1 MNTIKPIVLA
11 VITLC
16 LNAAHAQDAA
26 VSPTASVDTLETIR
40 VESSAYASAGGLSP
54 AYAGG
59 QVARGGRAGILGTLD
74 YMETPFSITSYTSE
88 FIQDRQARSVGDV
101 LQSDPGVRMARG
113 FGNFQETYFI
123 RGFLL
128 ESDSISYNG

>member
-1 MNTIKPIVLA
+1 
-11 VITLC
+11 
-16 LNAAHAQDAA
+16 
-26 VSPTASVDTLETIR
+26 
-40 VESSAYASAGGLSP
+40 
-54 AYAGG
+54 
-59 QVARGGRAGILGTLD
+59 
-74 YMETPFSITSYTSE
+74 SYTSE

-128 ESDSISYNG
+128 ESDSISYNGLYGVLPRQYIAADLFERVELLRGASAFLTGATPSGSGIGGALNLLPKRAPNEPLTRLSTGLSDGGQASAAVDLGRRFGE